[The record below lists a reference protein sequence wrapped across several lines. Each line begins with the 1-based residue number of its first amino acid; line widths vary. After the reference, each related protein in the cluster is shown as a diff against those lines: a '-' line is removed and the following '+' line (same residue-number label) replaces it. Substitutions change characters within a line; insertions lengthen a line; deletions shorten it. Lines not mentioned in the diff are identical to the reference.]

1 MASGSSSSS
10 SSSASPSS
18 RRRHFI
24 IVGSGVYGASTA
36 LTLVRLGHRVTVL
49 ERSRDGY
56 AAHDSA
62 SNDYNKIIR
71 SDYSN
76 PHYRHL
82 AELAIQEWRDSPLLS
97 RYYHETGFVL
107 ASRFNQEEGRKYVDS
122 CLSREQL
129 AGSQRRPYEIKG
141 QEGIARAFPS
151 ASHAHLGTTIK
162 GLGETA
168 LGYAN
173 PLGGWAEAANATN
186 AVLDEAV
193 RLGADV
199 FGGIEMAGL
208 ILEKDS
214 TGRPC
219 AKGVTTSDGQSFE
232 ADTVILAPGSWLS
245 SLLKTCLPHDQMWHS
260 LPHGPL
266 RPSGQ
271 VVMTL
276 QLDSASRA
284 RYANAP
290 VVLDYSTGFY
300 VFPPNADGIVK
311 CAIHG
316 PGFRFPAPGAYSPT
330 MPTYG
335 SSGGAA
341 SIAPGSLLSI
351 GSEWRGQ
358 LQPLEHIPEDT
369 ETLLRSLLHD
379 IYPELATIPNSERRV
394 CWYADS
400 SSLDE
405 NWLLDWHPRV
415 GNLFLAGAGSG
426 HGFKFLPC
434 MGDIVAERMGLAQP
448 SKWTSEENPWKQHQE
463 RVWTLQYREE
473 VAQKG
478 KAKEVRARL

>member
-1 MASGSSSSS
+1 MASASSSSS
-10 SSSASPSS
+10 SSSSRSPQSP
-18 RRRHFI
+18 RQHFI

-36 LTLVRLGHRVTVL
+36 LKLVRLGHRVTVL

-71 SDYSN
+71 SDYTN

-82 AELAIQEWRDSPLLS
+82 AELALQDWRDSPLLS

-107 ASRFNQEEGRKYVDS
+107 ASRFNQKEGRKYVDS
-122 CLSREQL
+122 CLSREQRRTT
-129 AGSQRRPYEIKG
+129 RRPFEIVG
-141 QEGIARAFPS
+141 QEGIAKAFPPNC
-151 ASHAHLGTTIK
+151 HDHLGATIK
-162 GLGETA
+162 GLGDSA

-199 FGGIEMAGL
+199 FGGIEVAGL
-208 ILEKDS
+208 ILVDEG
-214 TGRPC
+214 GRQC
-219 AKGVTTSDGQSFE
+219 AKGVVGSDGQRYE
-232 ADTVILAPGSWLS
+232 GDTVILAPGSWLS
-245 SLLKTCLPHDQMWHS
+245 SLLKTCLPKDAMWES
-260 LPHGPL
+260 LPYGPL

-271 VVMTL
+271 VVMTV
-276 QLDSASRA
+276 QLDHAA
-284 RYANAP
+284 RKRYENTP

-300 VFPPNADGIVK
+300 VFPPNKDGIVK

-316 PGFRFPAPGAYSPT
+316 PGFHFPAPSAYSPA

-335 SSGGAA
+335 NGSL
-341 SIAPGSLLSI
+341 IAPGTLLKL
-351 GSEWRGQ
+351 GSEWRSQ
-358 LQPLEHIPEDT
+358 MQPLDHIPDDT

-379 IYPELATIPNSERRV
+379 IYPEIAKVESCERRV

-400 SSLDE
+400 SSADE
-405 NWLLDWHPRV
+405 NWLLDWHPRI

-434 MGDIVAERMGLAQP
+434 MGDIVAERMGLAP
-448 SKWTSEENPWKQHQE
+448 PTRWTSDENPWKQHQE

-473 VAQKG
+473 IAQSA